1 MTFGKLLFWLL
12 SSRCLVEAGGAY
24 IGVTDVGFV
33 DSVDEFGFIGGTVSW
48 TAPTDLSNVSSY
60 RAWLSSDMDTEL
72 ADFFKGTGIIIP
84 AEFGWELLK
93 PEATSF
99 DFDRT
104 QRKALFSD
112 LTTRYLQVYT
122 SFGPDRTWQDRST
135 LAPSSML
142 MIFDVGWTGTE
153 LPVLSQDVNFTDN
166 DTRCGYLGG
175 TITFDVDPSVDLSI
189 LQFWKVFFAL
199 DTSGANATT
208 AWQLPMSFSAS
219 VTLPSDYMHDGR
231 SVLFIGGV
239 TGSHEVFLPV
249 HFLDDCGGVP
259 AMTFAASFS
268 DEDPNEE
275 LIGGTVTVHLGH
287 GQYDKFTVMRLYLA
301 FDATGLGR
309 TELASATPF
318 EVQFSLPNGTRL
330 DSRDYLLI
338 YPENP
343 YGQQAV
349 PIALL
354 VTDFILFWNSAPG
367 SSSVV
372 QSIEFNDE
380 DPIFQQLSGTV
391 RWVPGSITVTTHFV
405 VYVAEDEQ
413 GTGKLQV
420 SPDVPVDAAH
430 EWHIS
435 VTLNKTYTHLL
446 VYAANNQGISNFS
459 SAVPLKDNKVTCLTD
474 TFWPCARH
482 QVLKTEA
489 QHPSGCSGTSCTSEE
504 CCVDAGQCGDF
515 FNGTQNV
522 SEVNSSDVGP
532 GCAQGY
538 VAQAVPPEY
547 CGGPV
552 CFSSDCCLRH
562 AEAPAAVAVAQAT
575 HEAAEVEWSVPELHN
590 CMFADYEVQV
600 ADISNASNFSNL
612 SWQAVVGCSDLTDSC
627 GSRCEVA
634 GLQSQSSLIFRV
646 RTRCL
651 LLGALPENQTFY
663 TEWTESAPI
672 VTGLSPP
679 SAPENLLLSAHYET
693 EVLYSWQ
700 PQELGPDCTFDSW
713 LVQLRDNSLP
723 TAAGHWTTRTECA
736 STVAA
741 CNIRG
746 LSCNT
751 SYSIRIAATCKESGL
766 VGDWSTETT
775 FQTKPGDVCLNP
787 ATAPLNVTISGPA
800 TSSLSVAW
808 TGGAAEECEFA
819 FWEVQGRPAGAVWVS
834 SQGCQSLQSR
844 DITQCTATGL
854 TSATSYEF
862 RIRERCVENSTDS
875 PWSTVAQGTT
885 DEMGAGAPATVT
897 AQDATESSML
907 VEWSQPSLNDCR
919 FQAYELQWQTTDA
932 SSTWT
937 SVASCG
943 GAQAYC
949 DSSCFV
955 SGLPSASPVRFR
967 AKVSCQSATLDG
979 PWTTSSAV
987 FTLPRRAERM
997 EAPNATVLGVDQVTL
1012 SWPVPPSPGSLT
1024 LNDCVLQGWQVE
1036 IFDYASGLWSR
1047 PGNGSC
1053 PNALS
1058 NAASQGCLV
1067 MGLACGSSYQARVAP
1082 VCNDIAAQPVD
1093 TGNATA
1099 FTMDRGAACHIRA
1112 GRPAGVVVLATS
1124 VSGVRISWEAGDS
1137 NDCSFASWDVHL
1149 RTASDALVAA
1159 AGCTG
1164 LARETTTCNAYGLAE
1179 NTSYY
1184 ATVQE
1189 LCLEASAS
1197 SPVAESL
1204 EPATTWS
1211 VPAPSISL
1219 TLPMAGSV
1227 VTSRPSEFTLMFDVD
1242 VELPQAGG
1250 AAVHP
1255 SWSVCS
1261 RSSEA
1266 CHATC
1271 GNESSELEFSIRNHR
1286 IATWPLSTS
1295 FWQQGC
1301 IYDVSLTAGAVV
1313 TRLKPE
1319 KPSEEVAWSF
1329 TFQTTPAEFLQGV
1342 QVLSVATESVSFSVA
1357 WSASVDFRCRLL
1369 ASGASL
1375 ESSSQ
1380 LASRGVPS
1388 GVVMEGLLPDARY
1401 DVECWATLQ
1410 DEPEVASGWLA
1421 AGHIQSLPDLDVELS
1436 GLVLLVQPLCPTKTL
1451 EAYTLSVVPALAE
1464 NRTNYTVALPNADFA
1479 LNCSD
1484 EEASWQLRLEATP
1497 RSKYASASIT
1507 WDDGTSQNDQNVALA
1522 VLKLPAE
1529 EVLTTMDLTVS
1540 VAAGCQCEFRT
1551 YSVQAMGLRLR
1562 FEMATPR
1569 VTKANGDEVGLDA
1582 VEDGHKMEVVVTY
1595 KSDALPAQLWNQLSL
1610 FVGPFQQVTVA
1621 SPRPDLETEP
1631 LQQVYVMMTILSGAG
1646 KDLPLQLSIAG
1657 AQVGVASVQI
1667 SFAPPFVTCLS
1678 AVGYGQCTTAEREQ
1692 EQVFVSTVGETML
1705 YAKGGFGGHE
1715 SLASPGMLRLS
1726 VTQGGNTTELC
1737 EDSGWVSST
1746 EMWCRLV
1753 PKGATPLV
1761 MYVLGPI
1768 NQTELAEVPWS
1779 IRYQPPIIANFS
1791 EPVLQIMDGGQLYI
1805 IGQNFPDFPGEEAS
1819 VGYEDAEAVRRLAG
1833 LPGAG
1838 FGTSEVCTN
1847 VVRVNQTHLLCEMKE
1862 RIDLTAARC
1871 REVDLVVAWGDLRSQ
1886 AQSVPIL
1893 LPGPQIDTLEDM
1905 SPGLSVEVGSAILY
1919 QLRGV
1924 NFGTAGNGKIQVT
1937 MGDRPCNITSRNDG
1951 EIYCIVDGPLRDDLE
1966 SLYPDPPINSSNG
1979 AVDVVVPIPVW
1990 LTLGSSSTSA
2000 SEDCAPLA
2008 ANWTSHAV
2016 HLLPCR
2022 AGQFRQNITNDNC
2035 TDCAPGWYTPVA
2047 GPFPTCLAC
2056 VESSYAYQSGSTVCT
2071 ECPAGRHTLEAASVS
2086 PLDCLCQPGFYLPAA
2101 QRQQEHQW
2109 RDEADRRRS
2118 FPILPCLPCPTG
2130 AVCAGDLSPPMSLP
2144 GWWVLPSEVPIPCT
2158 LAGCLGENQCDV
2170 GYNTRTRCET
2180 CTASYYIDLQ
2190 ESACA
2195 QCETWVQY
2203 FSLAYAAV
2211 FLVLLFCFLLPYL
2224 FFKARYALNPTKD
2237 VEPPW
2242 LCFGLCQ
2249 CLLRRLWRKR
2259 LLHGAKGEL
2268 VDIALKSEDHKVWSL
2283 ARRFLG
2289 MFRGLHAT
2297 PLRDLIQGAELL
2309 RVVNILLNNFQ
2320 VCYMLA
2326 NMSYKYWPEQAKVLL
2341 RSGMLFLNDVEQLRP
2356 DCVMQLTT
2364 TERWY
2369 LFFFLPY
2376 GLYVCALFF
2385 VLCHQRKHKARRMRI
2400 TLMISG
2406 AFLLYLSPIHL
2417 LTAFKV
2423 FDCVLSGDGSWVLDL
2438 DRAVVCWE
2446 DPNWW
2451 SMFFVTAVDLSL
2463 LLILFLFLCLA
2474 VFHTYRWYRTAE
2486 VGMEPPRAV
2495 FLTWWWITGS
2505 RGVSL
2510 KHRAAIC
2517 GHKVHLDLATDS
2529 LQASEINSLCD
2540 DLLDQNIGDLKSG
2553 IRRLWDYLQGFRIEH
2568 ADDLSAEAS
2577 NGELRPARPT
2587 SPRSGQTGPE
2597 GHHEEEPSRFSWS
2610 CCGRRVVIHKEQKL
2624 KARSDLRK
2632 AAYDRLT
2639 WRLEKL
2645 LVELRMMSSFSE
2657 TQMNLA
2663 DLLAFLWEL
2672 VVLAHKTA
2680 LGLIWVNTTHRP
2692 GLGLQ
2697 LALAICASYF
2707 TLSLSVQPYRHRGLN
2722 VLESCFAFLNVLCV
2736 LMSMQMEY
2744 FGSNPTYENI
2754 VFALVFGYGTLGV
2767 VVLVMWTFFFAWE
2780 KTFQETYYVMMSGD
2794 FVGQGGQ
2801 GDAEKPQVP
2810 GSQHELRNLPM
2821 LTRVV
2826 QSCED
2831 LTEVEPCKAR
2841 WCFHVKAPDALPTAR
2856 AKHRATHE
2864 RLDLSLEQA
2873 VAITVRHPKLLSRIL
2888 DAEGSE
2894 VDFSACRDLGV
2905 PAGLAP
2911 GSLRRGGDL
2920 RGRIR
2925 VTVPCADQ
2933 KLLRTTLRQLG
2944 AFRARCNDTKNDE
2957 DERSPRRISTVSSAS
2972 AGVDTSYEAAQST
2985 KSHVSTASRPSRVSR
3000 ISATWPPPSAETAYT
3015 LEALPRPA
3023 KIAGRWVPAGAVLDV
3038 IRYVPPGASIDEA
3051 PVEFA
3056 ETFLA
3061 RLSRKRFGKGGV
3073 LRDSRG
3079 ELILEF
3085 QRPNDPLDL
3094 HTELCELLLSRNEVP
3109 EDRREPTLDSPAH
3122 RAARIQEEHARSLL
3136 TQKAKALLKELG
3148 DFLLPLDLR
3157 FGLPTPSLSL
3167 QVSPRPDWGCME
3179 EVLVLTRGCQQ
3190 WIVQSMEIHHH
3201 LGLTSEFTVK
3211 LRRQTESLGFAPRHS
3226 VLQLMS
3232 SALAPLADESDSE
3245 DDPFEDED
3253 AEPSLGK
3260 RTGKGSNSEGH
3271 FASRSAWRTKSG
3283 GVVFIHDF
3291 SCFGGQLELVGRP
3304 EDIKAV
3310 EKGRLLGQQVLWHP
3324 PRVATAEKALDK
3336 LWREGTDST
3345 DCASDLRK
3353 DPLPVRG
3360 WFDGR
3365 TLTWEQRPMRQG
3377 IAERLKEGDDWFSSG
3392 TPAITQLPEGPWVR
3406 ITSALEPEGIPG
3418 PDCGLW
3424 TYQASFYA
3432 ECHGALPVQFLDRLG
3447 EYQAG
3452 PGSTELF
3459 LRSKRDA
3466 GPKAE
3471 AKPSGNMQQEV
3482 DFGDDWDSED
3492 DEDFSLEIL
3501 GLVDMPK
3508 KTDFQ
3513 DLLPAPDVSAL
3524 RRGPGPKA

>member
-1 MTFGKLLFWLL
+1 MH
-12 SSRCLVEAGGAY
+12 
-24 IGVTDVGFV
+24 
-33 DSVDEFGFIGGTVSW
+33 VS
-48 TAPTDLSNVSSY
+48 THVIS
-60 RAWLSSDMDTEL
+60 
-72 ADFFKGTGIIIP
+72 I
-84 AEFGWELLK
+84 
-93 PEATSF
+93 
-99 DFDRT
+99 
-104 QRKALFSD
+104 
-112 LTTRYLQVYT
+112 
-122 SFGPDRTWQDRST
+122 
-135 LAPSSML
+135 
-142 MIFDVGWTGTE
+142 
-153 LPVLSQDVNFTDN
+153 TDN
-166 DTRCGYLGG
+166 G
-175 TITFDVDPSVDLSI
+175 T
-189 LQFWKVFFAL
+189 
-199 DTSGANATT
+199 N
-208 AWQLPMSFSAS
+208 
-219 VTLPSDYMHDGR
+219 
-231 SVLFIGGV
+231 
-239 TGSHEVFLPV
+239 
-249 HFLDDCGGVP
+249 
-259 AMTFAASFS
+259 
-268 DEDPNEE
+268 
-275 LIGGTVTVHLGH
+275 
-287 GQYDKFTVMRLYLA
+287 
-301 FDATGLGR
+301 
-309 TELASATPF
+309 
-318 EVQFSLPNGTRL
+318 
-330 DSRDYLLI
+330 
-338 YPENP
+338 
-343 YGQQAV
+343 
-349 PIALL
+349 
-354 VTDFILFWNSAPG
+354 
-367 SSSVV
+367 
-372 QSIEFNDE
+372 
-380 DPIFQQLSGTV
+380 
-391 RWVPGSITVTTHFV
+391 
-405 VYVAEDEQ
+405 
-413 GTGKLQV
+413 
-420 SPDVPVDAAH
+420 
-430 EWHIS
+430 
-435 VTLNKTYTHLL
+435 
-446 VYAANNQGISNFS
+446 
-459 SAVPLKDNKVTCLTD
+459 
-474 TFWPCARH
+474 
-482 QVLKTEA
+482 
-489 QHPSGCSGTSCTSEE
+489 
-504 CCVDAGQCGDF
+504 
-515 FNGTQNV
+515 
-522 SEVNSSDVGP
+522 
-532 GCAQGY
+532 
-538 VAQAVPPEY
+538 
-547 CGGPV
+547 
-552 CFSSDCCLRH
+552 
-562 AEAPAAVAVAQAT
+562 
-575 HEAAEVEWSVPELHN
+575 
-590 CMFADYEVQV
+590 
-600 ADISNASNFSNL
+600 
-612 SWQAVVGCSDLTDSC
+612 
-627 GSRCEVA
+627 
-634 GLQSQSSLIFRV
+634 
-646 RTRCL
+646 
-651 LLGALPENQTFY
+651 
-663 TEWTESAPI
+663 
-672 VTGLSPP
+672 
-679 SAPENLLLSAHYET
+679 
-693 EVLYSWQ
+693 
-700 PQELGPDCTFDSW
+700 
-713 LVQLRDNSLP
+713 
-723 TAAGHWTTRTECA
+723 
-736 STVAA
+736 
-741 CNIRG
+741 
-746 LSCNT
+746 
-751 SYSIRIAATCKESGL
+751 
-766 VGDWSTETT
+766 
-775 FQTKPGDVCLNP
+775 
-787 ATAPLNVTISGPA
+787 
-800 TSSLSVAW
+800 
-808 TGGAAEECEFA
+808 
-819 FWEVQGRPAGAVWVS
+819 
-834 SQGCQSLQSR
+834 
-844 DITQCTATGL
+844 
-854 TSATSYEF
+854 
-862 RIRERCVENSTDS
+862 
-875 PWSTVAQGTT
+875 
-885 DEMGAGAPATVT
+885 
-897 AQDATESSML
+897 
-907 VEWSQPSLNDCR
+907 SQPP
-919 FQAYELQWQTTDA
+919 TTN
-932 SSTWT
+932 
-937 SVASCG
+937 
-943 GAQAYC
+943 
-949 DSSCFV
+949 
-955 SGLPSASPVRFR
+955 
-967 AKVSCQSATLDG
+967 AK
-979 PWTTSSAV
+979 
-987 FTLPRRAERM
+987 
-997 EAPNATVLGVDQVTL
+997 
-1012 SWPVPPSPGSLT
+1012 
-1024 LNDCVLQGWQVE
+1024 
-1036 IFDYASGLWSR
+1036 
-1047 PGNGSC
+1047 
-1053 PNALS
+1053 
-1058 NAASQGCLV
+1058 
-1067 MGLACGSSYQARVAP
+1067 
-1082 VCNDIAAQPVD
+1082 
-1093 TGNATA
+1093 
-1099 FTMDRGAACHIRA
+1099 
-1112 GRPAGVVVLATS
+1112 
-1124 VSGVRISWEAGDS
+1124 
-1137 NDCSFASWDVHL
+1137 
-1149 RTASDALVAA
+1149 
-1159 AGCTG
+1159 
-1164 LARETTTCNAYGLAE
+1164 
-1179 NTSYY
+1179 
-1184 ATVQE
+1184 
-1189 LCLEASAS
+1189 
-1197 SPVAESL
+1197 
-1204 EPATTWS
+1204 
-1211 VPAPSISL
+1211 
-1219 TLPMAGSV
+1219 
-1227 VTSRPSEFTLMFDVD
+1227 
-1242 VELPQAGG
+1242 
-1250 AAVHP
+1250 
-1255 SWSVCS
+1255 
-1261 RSSEA
+1261 
-1266 CHATC
+1266 
-1271 GNESSELEFSIRNHR
+1271 
-1286 IATWPLSTS
+1286 
-1295 FWQQGC
+1295 
-1301 IYDVSLTAGAVV
+1301 
-1313 TRLKPE
+1313 
-1319 KPSEEVAWSF
+1319 
-1329 TFQTTPAEFLQGV
+1329 
-1342 QVLSVATESVSFSVA
+1342 
-1357 WSASVDFRCRLL
+1357 
-1369 ASGASL
+1369 
-1375 ESSSQ
+1375 
-1380 LASRGVPS
+1380 
-1388 GVVMEGLLPDARY
+1388 
-1401 DVECWATLQ
+1401 
-1410 DEPEVASGWLA
+1410 
-1421 AGHIQSLPDLDVELS
+1421 DLDVELS

-2632 AAYDRLT
+2632 AGCEVQAGDEIQWQRMDYYGVPDGSMPVYRHPVDEQPPIFEFTPTVQRVVSAARTAFKFPFNHALIQLYRSGDDSINVHSDKTLDIAHGTPIVNISFGASREFLIRSKEKVTCGTWAALRQSIVLTHNSALSFGLETNRDQMARDAAMKPPLVASVFQRPDGSIYGQGARQKSAATTPEAREVDPASLAEERSLIENYAHETRMMFTRAMFEAAYDRLT

-3353 DPLPVRG
+3353 
-3360 WFDGR
+3360 
-3365 TLTWEQRPMRQG
+3365 E
-3377 IAERLKEGDDWFSSG
+3377 
-3392 TPAITQLPEGPWVR
+3392 
-3406 ITSALEPEGIPG
+3406 
-3418 PDCGLW
+3418 LW
-3424 TYQASFYA
+3424 
-3432 ECHGALPVQFLDRLG
+3432 
-3447 EYQAG
+3447 
-3452 PGSTELF
+3452 
-3459 LRSKRDA
+3459 
-3466 GPKAE
+3466 
-3471 AKPSGNMQQEV
+3471 
-3482 DFGDDWDSED
+3482 
-3492 DEDFSLEIL
+3492 
-3501 GLVDMPK
+3501 
-3508 KTDFQ
+3508 
-3513 DLLPAPDVSAL
+3513 
-3524 RRGPGPKA
+3524 